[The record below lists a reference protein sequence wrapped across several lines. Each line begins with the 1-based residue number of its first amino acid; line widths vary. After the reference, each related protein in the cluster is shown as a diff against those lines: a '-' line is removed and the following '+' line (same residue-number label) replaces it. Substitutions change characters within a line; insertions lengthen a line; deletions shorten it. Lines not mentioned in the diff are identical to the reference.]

1 MAFKLRSG
9 NKTPFKQIA
18 GKYGTG
24 VSENNLLAE
33 VPIIDKKNNLLP
45 EFSTGVNENNLGPE
59 VKIVEKKK
67 EKKKDKKKGKKK
79 QALVNASNKRNELT
93 EAQALKA
100 KREKYLNKMKGMA
113 DILDTP
119 GL

>member
-18 GKYGTG
+18 GKYGIG

-33 VPIIDKKNNLLP
+33 VPISDKKNNILP
-45 EFSTGVNENNLGPE
+45 E
-59 VKIVEKKK
+59 IDIID
-67 EKKKDKKKGKKK
+67 KKKDKKKGKKKGSKK